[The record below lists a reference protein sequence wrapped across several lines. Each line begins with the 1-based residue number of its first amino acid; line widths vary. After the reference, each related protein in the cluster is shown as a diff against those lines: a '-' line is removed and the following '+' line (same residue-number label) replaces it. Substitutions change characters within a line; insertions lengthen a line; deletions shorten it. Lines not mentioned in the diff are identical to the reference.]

1 MPLPASLNVLLTN
14 RADSSAFARKVS
26 KMLIVRKK
34 GASEE
39 QQQQVKQYLV
49 DHDFDFHQSTG
60 ANRTIIGV
68 IGDTESVN
76 RAELENQNGVHVIFK
91 IPEEND
97 G

>member
-1 MPLPASLNVLLTN
+1 
-14 RADSSAFARKVS
+14 
-26 KMLIVRKK
+26 MLIVMKK